1 MKEVM
6 SVCTFGIAALCFVVF
21 VMVIKPDAIGA
32 VPAPSKCEH
41 CKTEASPAHRWS
53 LQIFAAGGRAWPQQ

>member
-6 SVCTFGIAALCFVVF
+6 SVCTFGIAVLCFVVF

-53 LQIFAAGGRAWPQQ
+53 LQIFAAVGRAWP